1 MPKAI
6 ALKREVKPK
15 TNSETLGE
23 ISDTWKY
30 QANKEEIIT
39 NKTGLLIASLK
50 LFLKISSSTIG

>member
-39 NKTGLLIASLK
+39 NKIAIK
-50 LFLKISSSTIG
+50 LDF